1 MTLTKRAVEHPVTT
15 LMVFAALFLLGIISL
30 TRIGQELFPEISLPT
45 AAIVTINPGV
55 GPFDIE
61 REVTE
66 PIENAVAGISGV
78 QSITS
83 ESLESASQVIVG
95 FADGTEMVDAV
106 ADIRERLNEIDDE
119 LPDDAERPAIY
130 EFNASQ
136 LPSLR
141 LNIYTETRGIEIRE
155 LVENMIVPE
164 VERIPG
170 VGQAVVFGGR
180 EAAVIAAV
188 DLDSLSRLDIPIAQ
202 VLQSFE
208 GQNVSLPG
216 GSLRQGDENLVLR
229 TVGEFRDTSDIEEI
243 LIAVRGGVPVYL
255 GDVAEVDLDYR
266 LQEEFVETQGYD
278 GVFLFVR
285 KQTGYNTVDVN
296 EAVLQRIDELRPSL
310 PPSVQVRIQSNQA
323 ESVRES
329 IGGVAT
335 AAWQG
340 GILAVLVLLGF
351 LRNFRS
357 TFIISTVIP
366 VAIVATFSLIDFAG
380 MTLNMTSLM
389 GITLAVGM
397 FVDNAIVVLESIY
410 RKQLAGLDPKEAAIQ
425 GADEVGLAIT
435 ASTLTT
441 MAVFVPMLF
450 VGGLAGILFQDLSL
464 TIAFS
469 LFISLASARTLI
481 PVMCARFL
489 RVDATIVDTSRLSE
503 HHELSLAD
511 VTVRSKNR
519 FVTRAAAGI
528 QRALRVLDDG
538 YEGAITWALGHVRWV
553 IGGAVVLL
561 GISLASI
568 LLLGM
573 EFLPEADEGLFTVEF
588 ETRVASSYSETAR
601 KAAQIEG
608 IIRDVAGEEILA
620 IASEVG
626 DGGSQ
631 FGRIYV
637 TLTDVRNRR
646 VAIWDVVNE
655 VNDRIGRNVT
665 DVQHEIGIQGMSS
678 LASTAGGVS
687 FPIVIEL
694 AGRNLDDLATYAEE
708 LTEVVAGVRGTR
720 NVSSS
725 YQSGKPELQFRIDRD
740 QAAALGLSAFEI
752 ASTIRTAYSGT
763 SVSRYSQTSETYD
776 VVVILEPEDRRS
788 VAGIRDLFFVNR
800 AGARIPIENVV
811 TLEEDTGPVRISRK
825 ARMRVVRVQGA
836 LTGERALS
844 NVMDDVR
851 GRIDE
856 LHSPPVGI
864 DLSYAGSTSEMEDSF
879 GSMIYALLLAIAL
892 VYMVMASQFESLLN
906 PLIVMFSVPFAVIG
920 LVAALLVTNTTFNIL
935 AFVGAI
941 LLAGIVVNNAIV
953 LIDYVGLLRRRGF
966 SLENA
971 IVTGG
976 ITRLKPILMTSLT
989 TILGLLPMALGI
1001 GVGSEIQAPLGRAVV
1016 GGLATSTMITLILI
1030 PTIYWV
1036 IERRR
1041 EARRRVDDGS
1051 GIGYVGSGTR
1061 HHDALHESAQAP
1073 SPLGT
1078 PPPNGGHNRL

>member
-1 MTLTKRAVEHPVTT
+1 MSLTRRAVEHPVTT
-15 LMVFAALFLLGIISL
+15 LMVFAGLFLLGIISL

-45 AAIVTINPGV
+45 AAIVTVDPGV

-61 REVTE
+61 REITD
-66 PIENAVAGISGV
+66 PIEDALAGLSGV

-83 ESLESASQVIVG
+83 ESLESVSQVVVG
-95 FADGTEMVDAV
+95 FAEGSDMTDAV
-106 ADIRERLNEIDDE
+106 ADVRERLNEIDDI
-119 LPDDAERPAIY
+119 LPEDAERPAIY

-141 LNIYTETRGIEIRE
+141 LNIYTRTPGIEIRQ
-155 LVENMIVPE
+155 LVEDVIVPA
-164 VERIPG
+164 VERVPG
-170 VGQAVVFGGR
+170 VGQAEVFGGR
-180 EAAVIAAV
+180 EAAVITEV
-188 DLDSLSRLDIPIAQ
+188 DLDSLSMLDIPIAQ
-202 VLQSFE
+202 ILQAFE

-216 GSLRQGDENLVLR
+216 GSLRLGNENLVLR
-229 TVGEFRDTSDIEEI
+229 TVGEFRDVGDVEEI
-243 LIAVRGGVPVYL
+243 LVGVRGGVPIFL
-255 GDVAEVDLDYR
+255 RDVAEVNLDYR
-266 LQEEFVETQGYD
+266 LQEEFVETAGND
-278 GVFLFVR
+278 GVFLFVQ
-285 KQTGYNTVDVN
+285 KQSGFNTVDVN
-296 EAVLQRIDELRPSL
+296 EAVLERIDSLRPSL
-310 PPSVQVRIQSNQA
+310 PPSVEVTIQSNQA
-323 ESVRES
+323 ESVKES
-329 IGGVAT
+329 IGGVAN

-340 GILAVLVLLGF
+340 GILAVLVLLAF

-380 MTLNMTSLM
+380 MTLNITSLM

-410 RKQLAGLDPKEAAIQ
+410 RKQLGGLDPAEAAIQ
-425 GADEVGLAIT
+425 GADEVGMAIT

-450 VGGLAGILFQDLSL
+450 VDGLAGILFQDLSL

-489 RVDATIVDTSRLSE
+489 RVDTAVLDTSHLSE

-511 VTVRSKNR
+511 LTVKSRSR
-519 FVTRAAAGI
+519 LVTRIAAVV
-528 QRALRVLDDG
+528 QRALHNLDDA
-538 YEGAITWALGHVRWV
+538 YERTITWALGHAGWV

-573 EFLPEADEGLFTVEF
+573 EFIPEADEGLFTVEF
-588 ETRVASSYSETAR
+588 ETRADASYEETAR

-608 IIRDVAGEEILA
+608 IVREVAGDEIAA

-637 TLTDVRNRR
+637 TLTDVRGRS
-646 VAIWDVVNE
+646 VSIWDVVNE
-655 VNDRIGRNVT
+655 SNRRIGEGVT
-665 DVQHEIGIQGMSS
+665 DVDYNVAIQGMSS
-678 LASTAGGVS
+678 LASFAGGASSPV
-687 FPIVIEL
+687 VIEL
-694 AGRNLDDLATYAEE
+694 TGRNLDELAAYAG
-708 LTEVVAGVRGTR
+708 EVERTVAGISGTR
-720 NVSSS
+720 NVASTF
-725 YQSGKPELQFRIDRD
+725 QSGKPELQFRIDRD

-752 ASTIRTAYSGT
+752 ASTVRTAYNGT
-763 SVSRYSQTSETYD
+763 AVSRYSERGKSYD
-776 VVVILEPEDRRS
+776 VVVILEPEDRAS
-788 VAGIRDLFFVNR
+788 LDGVRDLFFVNR
-800 AGARIPIENVV
+800 AGARIPLENVV
-811 TLEEDTGPVRISRK
+811 TLTEDTGPIRISRK
-825 ARMRVVRVQGA
+825 DRARIVRVQAG

-844 NVMDDVR
+844 EVMEDVQAAVDER
-851 GRIDE
+851 GA
-856 LHSPPVGI
+856 PPVGI
-864 DLSYAGSTSEMEDSF
+864 DLNYAGSSSEMEDSF
-879 GSMIYALLLAIAL
+879 QSLLYALFLAVAL

-906 PLIVMFSVPFAVIG
+906 PLIVMFSVPFAIIG

-953 LIDYVGLLRRRGF
+953 LIDYISLLRGRGL
-966 SLENA
+966 SIRDA

-989 TILGLLPMALGI
+989 TILGLLPMATGW
-1001 GVGSEIQAPLGRAVV
+1001 GVGSELRAPLGRAVV
-1016 GGLATSTMITLILI
+1016 GGLTTSTLITLILV
-1030 PTIYWV
+1030 PTVYWV
-1036 IERRR
+1036 IERYR
-1041 EARRRVDDGS
+1041 ERRRTG
-1051 GIGYVGSGTR
+1051 GLTTAG
-1061 HHDALHESAQAP
+1061 ESY
-1073 SPLGT
+1073 T
-1078 PPPNGGHNRL
+1078 